1 MADLSDNSD
10 INPEEIARI
19 VEDID
24 NLDNNLL
31 NSSFKKS
38 SRTKIDIED
47 STFANNTDIK
57 KKVLFK
63 GSHHIEYFVL
73 NIY

>member
-38 SRTKIDIED
+38 SRTKIDTED
-47 STFANNTDIK
+47 STLANNTDIK

-63 GSHHIEYFVL
+63 GSNNIEYFVP

>member
-1 MADLSDNSD
+1 MADLSDDSD

-24 NLDNNLL
+24 NLDNDLL
-31 NSSFKKS
+31 NSSFKKAS
-38 SRTKIDIED
+38 HTKIDTED
-47 STFANNTDIK
+47 STLLNNTDIK

-63 GSHHIEYFVL
+63 GLNHIEYFVL
-73 NIY
+73 NVY